1 MIYSLFIL
9 GKAMIGTR
17 PCNEPVKQKLL
28 QTMENRISIVQS
40 KSVPDNDSGVAEK
53 KTKCI
58 SYRLDR
64 LIAFSGGDSESFKQV
79 MNSLIRSCKQN
90 VRLFAECLHEKDDE
104 AISDLSHKML
114 TLFRYLEASE
124 IVKHLVIL
132 AQRKS
137 DFAGSAYYYALGNS
151 VLEMIESLIQ
161 TIQKNEP
168 RIDYSAEIR

>member
-1 MIYSLFIL
+1 MGII
-9 GKAMIGTR
+9 
-17 PCNEPVKQKLL
+17 PCDEPMKRKLL

-40 KSVPDNDSGVAEK
+40 NSAPDTDSGVAEK
-53 KTKCI
+53 KTTCI

-90 VRLFAECLHEKDDE
+90 VRLFAESLHEKDDE
-104 AISDLSHKML
+104 GISELSHKML
-114 TLFRYLEASE
+114 TLFRHLEAFE
-124 IVKHLVIL
+124 IVEPLALL
-132 AQRKS
+132 AQKKS
-137 DFAGSAYYYALGNS
+137 AFMDSQYYYSLGKS

-168 RIDYSAEIR
+168 RIDYSAAIP